1 MIPRFN
7 VPFGARELRAL
18 ALPARHEVADFERSF
33 AAKFGASD
41 AIAFAYGRTAQWAF
55 LEAVGVHDAEV
66 VMPAYTCSVVAHA
79 VALSG
84 NTPVFVDISLD
95 DYNPTPDRIADAIT
109 SRTRAVIATNT
120 FGYSQDTSHLRA
132 VVTDAENRFGH
143 KIWLIQDCAHA
154 FGATSGGELVANTGD
169 VALFGLNV
177 SKIISSIFGG
187 MLTFN
192 DAALAAQVRRWTERT
207 LSSSGMLRE
216 LRQRAYGVAAS
227 AALSRSGVT
236 LTQAL
241 LARTSMLDRWATAYH
256 LDDLVRFPPDYDR
269 TMTRI
274 GATIGVSQLGRY
286 DRIIANRRDSAA
298 AYASGLQMGSEA
310 VMGPLRD
317 GATYSHYVVR
327 VPDREATVAEWR
339 KSGVQLGELIQYSVP
354 HLSSYHGPNVAG
366 FENSLRASRHLVNFP
381 VTARPRDV
389 ERIVEISESRALR

>member
-1 MIPRFN
+1 MIPRFS
-7 VPFGARELRAL
+7 VPFGARELSAL
-18 ALPARHEVADFERSF
+18 VLPTQHEVADFEQSF

-55 LEAVGVHDAEV
+55 LQAVGVHDAEV

-79 VALSG
+79 VTLSG
-84 NTPVFVDISLD
+84 NTPVFVDVSLD
-95 DYNPTPDRIADAIT
+95 DYNPTPDRIAGAIT

-120 FGYSQDTSHLRA
+120 FGYPQDAASLRA
-132 VVTDAENRFGH
+132 VVADAENRFGN
-143 KIWLIQDCAHA
+143 KIWLVQDCAHA
-154 FGATSGGELVANTGD
+154 FGATSASDLVAKAGD
-169 VALFGLNV
+169 VALFGLNM

-192 DAALAAQVRRWTERT
+192 DANLAAQVRRWTERR

-216 LRQRAYGVAAS
+216 IRQRAYGLAAT
-227 AALSRSGVT
+227 AALSHTGVA
-236 LTQAL
+236 LTQML
-241 LARTSMLDRWATAYH
+241 LTRTRLLDRWATAYH
-256 LDDLVRFPPDYDR
+256 LDDLVHFPPDYDQ

-274 GATIGVSQLGRY
+274 GATVGVSQLERY
-286 DRIIANRRDSAA
+286 DEIIANRRANAA
-298 AYASGLQMGSEA
+298 TYASRLRMGSEA

-339 KSGVQLGELIQYSVP
+339 RSDVQLGELIQYSIP

-366 FENSLRASRHLVNFP
+366 FENSLLASRHLVNFP
-381 VTARPRDV
+381 VNARPRDV
-389 ERIVEISESRALR
+389 ERIIEISQSQALK

>member
-1 MIPRFN
+1 MIPRFS
-7 VPFGARELRAL
+7 VPFGAIELRAL
-18 ALPARHEVADFERSF
+18 VLPAQHEVADFERRF
-33 AAKFGASD
+33 AKKFGASD

-55 LEAVGVHDAEV
+55 LQAVGVHDAEV

-79 VALSG
+79 VTLSG

-120 FGYSQDTSHLRA
+120 FGYPQDANNLGA
-132 VVTDAENRFGH
+132 VVADAQNRFGH

-154 FGATSGGELVANTGD
+154 FGATSGGDLVAKAGD

-177 SKIISSIFGG
+177 SKIVSSIFGG

-192 DAALAAQVRRWTERT
+192 DAALAAQVRGWTERRLT
-207 LSSSGMLRE
+207 LSGMLRE
-216 LRQRAYGVAAS
+216 VRQRAYGLAAS
-227 AALSRSGVT
+227 AALSRTGVT

-241 LARTSMLDRWATAYH
+241 LARTRLLDRWATAYH
-256 LDDLVRFPPDYDR
+256 LDDLVHFPPDYDQ

-274 GATIGVSQLGRY
+274 GATVGVRQLGRY
-286 DRIIANRRDSAA
+286 DEIIANRRANAA
-298 AYASGLQMGSEA
+298 AYASRLQMGSNS

-339 KSGVQLGELIQYSVP
+339 KSGVQLGELIQYSIP
-354 HLSSYHGPNVAG
+354 HLSSYNGPNVAG
-366 FENSLRASRHLVNFP
+366 FENSLLASRHLVNFP
-381 VTARPRDV
+381 VNARPRDV
-389 ERIVEISESRALR
+389 ERIIKISESR

>member
-1 MIPRFN
+1 MIPRFS
-7 VPFGARELRAL
+7 VPFGARELSAL
-18 ALPARHEVADFERSF
+18 ALPAHHGVADFERSF

-55 LEAVGVHDAEV
+55 LQAVGVHDAEV

-79 VALSG
+79 VTLSG

-120 FGYSQDTSHLRA
+120 FGYPQDAANLRA

-143 KIWLIQDCAHA
+143 KVWLVQDCAHA
-154 FGATSGGELVANTGD
+154 FGATSGGDLVANAGD

-192 DAALAAQVRRWTERT
+192 DANLAAQVRQWTERM
-207 LSSSGMLRE
+207 LCSSGVLRE
-216 LRQRAYGVAAS
+216 FRQRAYGLAAT
-227 AALSRSGVT
+227 AALSRAGVT

-241 LARTSMLDRWATAYH
+241 LARTRLLDHWATAYH
-256 LDDLVRFPPDYDR
+256 LDDRVRFPPDHDLE
-269 TMTRI
+269 MTRI
-274 GATIGVSQLGRY
+274 GATVGVSQLRRY
-286 DRIIANRRDSAA
+286 DKIIANRRASAA
-298 AYASGLQMGSEA
+298 AYASRLQMGPETM
-310 VMGPLRD
+310 MGPLRD

-327 VPDREATVAEWR
+327 VPDREATVAQWR
-339 KSGVQLGELIQYSVP
+339 KSGVQLGELIQYSIP
-354 HLSSYHGPNVAG
+354 HMSSYHGPNVVG
-366 FENSLRASRHLVNFP
+366 FENSLLASRHLVNFP
-381 VTARPRDV
+381 VNARPRDV
-389 ERIVEISESRALR
+389 ERIIDISQSQALQ

>member
-1 MIPRFN
+1 MIPRFS
-7 VPFGARELRAL
+7 VPFGARELGSL
-18 ALPARHEVADFERSF
+18 ALPAKHGVADFERSF
-33 AAKFGASD
+33 AAKFGGSD

-55 LEAVGVHDAEV
+55 LQAVGVHDAEV

-79 VALSG
+79 VTLSG

-120 FGYSQDTSHLRA
+120 FGYPQDAVSLRA

-143 KIWLIQDCAHA
+143 KIWLVQDCAHA
-154 FGATSGGELVANTGD
+154 FGATSGGEPVAKTGD

-192 DAALAAQVRRWTERT
+192 DATLAAQVRRWTEQT

-216 LRQRAYGVAAS
+216 VRQRAYGFAAS

-241 LARTSMLDRWATAYH
+241 LSRTHVLDRWATAYH
-256 LDDLVRFPPDYDR
+256 LDDRVRFPPDYDQ

-286 DRIIANRRDSAA
+286 DRIIADRRANAA
-298 AYASGLQMGSEA
+298 AYASRLHIGPEA

-327 VPDREATVAEWR
+327 VPDREATVARWR
-339 KSGVQLGELIQYSVP
+339 KSGVQLGELIQYSIP

-366 FENSLRASRHLVNFP
+366 FENSLLASRHLVNVP
-381 VTARPRDV
+381 VNARTRDV
-389 ERIVEISESRALR
+389 ERIVKMGQSQALR